1 MLRTIACVLLGFTA
15 FAAPAVAQNVD
26 AVMERA
32 NKINQFMALLEHS
45 DPSVRVAAFE
55 EGVTAADPLFKKRA
69 IEAGLASKDAEVR
82 AMAIVAH
89 LKTGPMVI
97 IEVPEGVRLSS
108 DQTKMSERLAL
119 PTTFAVQNP
128 RELEPDKFV
137 GYVNGY
143 TVTCRTTGGVLKC
156 LGNGGPGHDL
166 EILPSVGG
174 VFTGKLN
181 AVPVIYT
188 YK

>member
-1 MLRTIACVLLGFTA
+1 MLKSIACALLICGAAT
-15 FAAPAVAQNVD
+15 APAAAQNVD

-55 EGVTAADPLFKKRA
+55 EGVTASDPLFKKRA

-82 AMAIVAH
+82 SMAIVAH
-89 LKTGPMVI
+89 LQTGPMVV
-97 IEVPEGVRLSS
+97 IEVPEGVRLSTTQARMS
-108 DQTKMSERLAL
+108 DNLRM
-119 PTTFAVQNP
+119 PVTFAIKNP
-128 RELEPDKFV
+128 KEAEPDKFIGSLD
-137 GYVNGY
+137 GYE
-143 TVTCRTTGGVLKC
+143 VTCRSTGGTLKC
-156 LGNGGPGHDL
+156 LGGGGGGYDL
-166 EILPSVGG
+166 EISPSVGG

-181 AVPVIYT
+181 AVPVIYK